1 MTQSNATAQS
11 GGGTVTAS
19 APPQPSTFSPIHT
32 GNTVFVR
39 FNGQLIGFVQNFTPS
54 RSVSRIQVH
63 QVGTPLIVDA
73 PVGPANVQVTLTNL
87 LPVNPAV
94 GLLQFGVT
102 PKGSLVNQVNAIPF
116 NASVH
121 ASYVAGAPAIL
132 SVINCL
138 WTQDSLQVVQ
148 TAQAS
153 YTVTFIGQDLPMFQ

>member
-1 MTQSNATAQS
+1 MAASFTTSS
-11 GGGTVTAS
+11 GGGTTTAS
-19 APPQPSTFSPIHT
+19 APPVPAQYSPIHT

-39 FNGQLIGFVQNFTPS
+39 INGKLIGFVQNFTPS

-73 PVGPANVQVTLTNL
+73 PVGAANVQVTLTDL

-102 PKGSLVNQVNAIPF
+102 PKGSLVNQVNATPF
-116 NASVH
+116 NASIH
-121 ASYVAGAPAIL
+121 ASYVANTPAIL

-138 WTQDSLQVVQ
+138 WTQDSLQIVQ
-148 TAQAS
+148 TTQAT